1 MPFISDEDK
10 KYIRDRFEKEMEGEV
25 KIIYFTQDF
34 ECQFCKETRQ
44 ILEEITALSDKIRL
58 EVHEF
63 DKEKEVA
70 EKYGVDK
77 IPATLIFGK
86 KEYGIR
92 FFGIPSGYEFSTLI
106 EDIIHASTGKTNL
119 KEEVREEI
127 KKIEQPLHIQV
138 FVTPTCP
145 YCPTMVHIAHQMA
158 VENENIRADMI
169 EAIEF
174 PHLAQKYNVMGVPKT
189 IINDER
195 EIVGAIPEEMFLEE
209 IKKAL
214 GEKSDKR

>member
-1 MPFISDEDK
+1 MINAEDREYIK
-10 KYIRDRFEKEMEGEV
+10 KRFEKELAGNV

-44 ILEEITALSDKIRL
+44 LLEEIKELSDKIEL
-58 EVHEF
+58 EIHEF
-63 DKEKEVA
+63 NKEKELA

-77 IPATLIFGK
+77 IPAILIFGE
-86 KEYGIR
+86 KEYGVR

-106 EDIIHASTGKTNL
+106 EDIIHVSKGETDLDEKI
-119 KEEVREEI
+119 KEEVR
-127 KKIEQPLHIQV
+127 KIDKEVHIQV

-158 VENENIRADMI
+158 VENEKIKADMI

-174 PHLAQKYNVMGVPKT
+174 PHLAQKYGVVGVPTT
-189 IINDER
+189 IINEKR
-195 EIVGAIPEEMFLEE
+195 EIVGAVPEEVFMEE
-209 IKKAL
+209 IKRAL
-214 GEKSDKR
+214 Q

>member
-1 MPFISDEDK
+1 MISTEDREYIK
-10 KYIRDRFEKEMEGEV
+10 KRFEKELAGNV

-44 ILEEITALSDKIRL
+44 LLGEIKELSDKIEL
-58 EVHEF
+58 EIHEF
-63 DKEKEVA
+63 NKEKELA

-77 IPATLIFGK
+77 IPATLIFGE
-86 KEYGIR
+86 KEYGVR

-106 EDIIHASTGKTNL
+106 EDIIHVSKGETDLDDKI
-119 KEEVREEI
+119 KEEVR
-127 KKIEQPLHIQV
+127 KIDKEVHIQV

-158 VENENIRADMI
+158 VENEKIKADMV

-174 PHLAQKYNVMGVPKT
+174 PHLAQKYRVVGVPKT
-189 IINDER
+189 IINEKR
-195 EIVGAIPEEMFLEE
+195 EIVGAVPEEVFLEE
-209 IKKAL
+209 IKRAL
-214 GEKSDKR
+214 E